1 MPLSEELRARV
12 TDSLVSFGADRALIA
27 DDTTLEALDIDS
39 LDVAELAEML
49 REECDV
55 AVDVK
60 DFAECVTVGD
70 AFAVIA
76 ARADGS

>member
-12 TDSLVSFGADRALIA
+12 TDSLVSFGAEREMIA
-27 DDTTLEALDIDS
+27 EDTTLEALDIDS
-39 LDVAELAEML
+39 LDVAELTEML

-55 AVDVK
+55 EIDVK

-76 ARADGS
+76 ERAGGS